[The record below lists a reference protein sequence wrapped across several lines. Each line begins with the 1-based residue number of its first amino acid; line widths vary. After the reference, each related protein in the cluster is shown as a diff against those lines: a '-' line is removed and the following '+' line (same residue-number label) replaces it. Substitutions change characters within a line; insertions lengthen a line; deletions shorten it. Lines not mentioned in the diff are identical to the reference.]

1 MAGSMLQYVST
12 GDGYE
17 RAVCNI
23 GPAEIARR
31 RRGGYL
37 GVAVAIV
44 IAAVLLLLDAPSI
57 TRLLVALPVAAGLS
71 GFIQARLRF
80 CANYGWRGI
89 YNLGDIGEA
98 QRIDDAEARAADR
111 GRSIQIFGASA
122 LGGLAVAVPFALLPL

>member
-1 MAGSMLQYVST
+1 MAGSVLDYVST
-12 GDGYE
+12 SDGYE

-122 LGGLAVAVPFALLPL
+122 LGGLAIAVLFALLPL